1 MNKLIL
7 LFIALLFCGIAQPQN
22 NQGGNTV
29 LVLLHDTTVVT
40 SQAKRLAD
48 KDSLQKVLSVIL
60 ANYDLATIDSNS
72 TLPNLANYKSVILQ
86 ETSFDATICRYLG
99 VAGRNALK
107 TWLNSGTAQDKKTLV
122 SIGADQGYNYSR
134 SGSAGRDLVF
144 SQDLLMYNYRV
155 DNGTSAATGYSIE
168 GVGVD
173 AGNTRTMTN
182 VPTGG
187 GYYPD
192 GVQPLGNSTTLY
204 KYSNRSA
211 LDTVAAVGV
220 DQTGYLGLSL
230 FQDPRYFTNNSFQE
244 VLLATLLYAV
254 ANGGTFPGLVPVELV
269 SFSASVVGTEV
280 NLSWMTATEL
290 NNQGFEIERSTN
302 QAEWEKIGFVE
313 GKGTTTLMNYYSY
326 AVKSLKT
333 GTYFYRLKQV
343 DFDGTFEYSSIVEV
357 EVSIPIEF
365 ALQQNY
371 PNPFNPSTKI
381 KFSLAADAKVL
392 LKVYNILG
400 QEIVTLFNG
409 NLATGEHE
417 VDFNASGLNSGVLL
431 YQLNAEGTNGIRFSS
446 VKKMI
451 LSK

>member
-1 MNKLIL
+1 MKSVTLL
-7 LFIALLFCGIAQPQN
+7 LFFVFTFILIPAELFSQN
-22 NQGGNTV
+22 QV
-29 LVLLHDTTVVT
+29 LVLIHDTTVVGT
-40 SQAKRLAD
+40 TQAKRLAD
-48 KDSLQKVLSVIL
+48 KDSLKKALGVIL

-99 VAGRNALK
+99 VAGRTALK
-107 TWLNSGTAQDKKTLV
+107 AWLNSGTAQDKKTLV
-122 SIGADQGYNYSR
+122 SIGGDQGYNYSR
-134 SGSAGRDLVF
+134 SGSLARDLVF
-144 SQDLLMYNYRV
+144 SQDLLKFNYRL
-155 DNGTSAATGYSIE
+155 DNGTVTGQYSIV
-168 GVGVD
+168 GVGID

-182 VPTGG
+182 TPVGTGF
-187 GYYPD
+187 YPD
-192 GVQPLGNSTTLY
+192 AVQPLSGSTVLY
-204 KYSNRSA
+204 KYTGRGSTDS
-211 LDTVAAVGV
+211 VAAVGI

-269 SFSASVVGTEV
+269 SFSASIIGTDV

-290 NNQGFEIERSTN
+290 NNQGFEVERNTDQN
-302 QAEWEKIGFVE
+302 EWEKIGFVE

-326 AVKSLKT
+326 TDKSVNT
-333 GTYFYRLKQV
+333 GVYFYRLKQV
-343 DFDGTFEYSSIVEV
+343 DFDGSSEYSSVVEV
-357 EVSIPIEF
+357 EVTIPRHF

-381 KFSLAADAKVL
+381 QFSLAADAKVM
-392 LKVYNILG
+392 LKIFNILG
-400 QEIVTLFNG
+400 QEISTLFNG
-409 NLATGEHE
+409 NLAAGEHE
-417 VDFNASGLNSGVLL
+417 VDFNATGLNSGVYL
-431 YQLNAEGTNGIRFSS
+431 YQLNAEGTNGMNFTS